1 MILIP
6 PPRPIV
12 PSDESTSPLV
22 QALDLLRLD
31 DAEFK
36 QRLFAGCR
44 PEDSRPLSWDLCYG
58 FFHQNHQQFLDGI
71 PSSTSLELGA
81 LQLSSYL
88 ASFGMYRNAVLRT
101 LNRRLFSAIL
111 KTLFEAARNAN
122 IDPYASKG
130 ILSVQQLQ
138 VLIDAVKDS
147 YQTFLCASG
156 YPKPSHS
163 TTTLISKVLMGVMG
177 VLPAFDICF
186 KAAIPIFNTKA
197 PENCRLS
204 DKLDDATLT
213 SLLNVAQD
221 TNVLSYIKTQFDGVI
236 EVSKKDENGHITKQL
251 VQYPPMRLLDLF
263 FWAYDLKTY
272 KYS

>member
-1 MILIP
+1 
-6 PPRPIV
+6 
-12 PSDESTSPLV
+12 
-22 QALDLLRLD
+22 
-31 DAEFK
+31 
-36 QRLFAGCR
+36 
-44 PEDSRPLSWDLCYG
+44 
-58 FFHQNHQQFLDGI
+58 
-71 PSSTSLELGA
+71 
-81 LQLSSYL
+81 
-88 ASFGMYRNAVLRT
+88 MYRNAVLRT

-111 KTLFEAARNAN
+111 KTLFEAARNAH

-236 EVSKKDENGHITKQL
+236 EVSKKRRKRAYHQTIGAISADAFIGFVFLGIWLKKHTNIAEINSVTL
-251 VQYPPMRLLDLF
+251 NLYSTRSSVNRL
-263 FWAYDLKTY
+263 
-272 KYS
+272 

>member
-1 MILIP
+1 
-6 PPRPIV
+6 
-12 PSDESTSPLV
+12 
-22 QALDLLRLD
+22 
-31 DAEFK
+31 
-36 QRLFAGCR
+36 
-44 PEDSRPLSWDLCYG
+44 
-58 FFHQNHQQFLDGI
+58 
-71 PSSTSLELGA
+71 
-81 LQLSSYL
+81 
-88 ASFGMYRNAVLRT
+88 MYRNAVLRT

-186 KAAIPIFNTKA
+186 NRSSTPK
-197 PENCRLS
+197 RLKIAVS
-204 DKLDDATLT
+204 PT
-213 SLLNVAQD
+213 SL
-221 TNVLSYIKTQFDGVI
+221 TTPLSRP
-236 EVSKKDENGHITKQL
+236 SS
-251 VQYPPMRLLDLF
+251 M
-263 FWAYDLKTY
+263 
-272 KYS
+272 

>member
-1 MILIP
+1 
-6 PPRPIV
+6 
-12 PSDESTSPLV
+12 
-22 QALDLLRLD
+22 
-31 DAEFK
+31 
-36 QRLFAGCR
+36 
-44 PEDSRPLSWDLCYG
+44 
-58 FFHQNHQQFLDGI
+58 
-71 PSSTSLELGA
+71 
-81 LQLSSYL
+81 
-88 ASFGMYRNAVLRT
+88 MYRNAVLRT
-101 LNRRLFSAIL
+101 LNRSLFSAIL
-111 KTLFEAARNAN
+111 KTLFEAARNAH

-263 FWAYDLKTY
+263 FWAYGLKTY